1 MLEPPFHPADAGLV
15 SKPSIEL
22 HARCTLWP
30 MPRQRARD
38 LPEGLFQRGRSWVY
52 RRVIPPELRQRIG
65 RREVHKVLPAEDE
78 QEARLLASVE
88 AIRAQRLFHEATEGL
103 LLDSAS
109 ADLASRHTDT
119 LAALSRLLPRLTT
132 TDPEAVA
139 LLSALLSRLAR
150 RGDAGVTT
158 GEGLTITALLDL
170 WNEAERPSLP
180 EFHVVGVAVDR
191 FVKALG
197 DRRLADV
204 TPTALQEFELVLA
217 TTPYQKS
224 GQPLHRS
231 GRQATVGAIERLV
244 KWFHD
249 GGPERAE
256 HARSLGAASSER
268 GEHSAKSLAHHVARP
283 E

>member
-1 MLEPPFHPADAGLV
+1 
-15 SKPSIEL
+15 
-22 HARCTLWP
+22 
-30 MPRQRARD
+30 
-38 LPEGLFQRGRSWVY
+38 
-52 RRVIPPELRQRIG
+52 
-65 RREVHKVLPAEDE
+65 
-78 QEARLLASVE
+78 
-88 AIRAQRLFHEATEGL
+88 
-103 LLDSAS
+103 
-109 ADLASRHTDT
+109 
-119 LAALSRLLPRLTT
+119 
-132 TDPEAVA
+132 

-150 RGDAGVTT
+150 QGDAGVTT

-170 WNEAERPSLP
+170 WNGAERPSLP

-224 GQPLHRS
+224 RQPLHRSGRQRLQQEFELVWATPPNKKSAQPLHRS

-249 GGPERAE
+249 GGPEREE
-256 HARSLGAASSER
+256 HARRLGAASRAR
-268 GEHSAKSLAHHVARP
+268 GEHSAKSLAHHGARP